1 MSSTTLRNLLRPT
14 LQLSLAA
21 SALVLTACAGEST
34 TKQDADRAP
43 TAKETSVASGA
54 VVMAELSTATSV
66 RGCTVDDEGNVS
78 PDEGA
83 ESELDANG
91 EFSLDV
97 SAENELYVIEAL
109 DSSGQVVG
117 MAVLE
122 STGSADSTVT
132 STPIDQESTVEAS
145 TFIQMAAESSNK
157 YAWSYADVR
166 ERVSAELSAAVFGS
180 WEADRGDSEDIDLLA
195 DSIMVAQEAEILA
208 WADFGGSYDSDQHW
222 EDELDASAAL
232 SAALNAA
239 ISAGADSTDDAHEA
253 QEQFAS
259 ELRVAAEAATDLSI
273 EALSE
278 ASTTSW
284 YAYSAAVEAQAGAES
299 SITEGVK
306 IAWGEGQST
315 RSDEVVVEM
324 IAQINAA
331 LEGEAES
338 AGDELESDAY
348 AATELEAMT
357 SAWIEYGNTI
367 IGDGSGDA
375 ALTSAL
381 GIDILSEA
389 AYDAA
394 ADECRFGA
402 FQLYGDLVAEAES
415 TLSSDSSYGELM
427 AFAEASADA
436 RADYR
441 SDVESAASDLEGWL
455 SSSSTAQAAVMA
467 MVAADGS
474 FVGSASR

>member
-1 MSSTTLRNLLRPT
+1 MSSTTLRNFLRPT

-34 TKQDADRAP
+34 TKQDADSAP

-66 RGCTVDDEGNVS
+66 RGCTVDDEGNVQ

-83 ESELDANG
+83 ESELDASG

-97 SAENELYVIEAL
+97 SADNELYVIEAL
-109 DSSGQVVG
+109 DSDGEVVG

-122 STGSADSTVT
+122 STGSADSSVT
-132 STPIDQESTVEAS
+132 TTPIDEESTVEAS
-145 TFIQMAAESSNK
+145 TFIRVISETNNK
-157 YAWSYADVR
+157 YGWSYADIR
-166 ERVSAELSAAVFGS
+166 ERIGAELSAAVYGS

-195 DSIMVAQEAEILA
+195 DSIMVAQEAELLA
-208 WADFGGSYDSDQHW
+208 WSDFGGSYDSDQHW
-222 EDELDASAAL
+222 EDELDASAEL
-232 SAALNAA
+232 SAALYAA
-239 ISAGADSTDDAHEA
+239 VTAGSDDTDDAHEA
-253 QEQFAS
+253 HEQFAS
-259 ELRVAAEAATDLSI
+259 ELRVAAQAATDLSI

-278 ASTTSW
+278 ACTTSW
-284 YAYSAAVEAQAGAES
+284 YAYSTAVEAQAGAES
-299 SITEGVK
+299 SISEGVK

-315 RSDEVVVEM
+315 RSDEVVVDM
-324 IAQINAA
+324 IAQINAT

-357 SAWIEYGNTI
+357 SAWIEYGNSV

-381 GIDILSEA
+381 GIDIISEA
-389 AYDAA
+389 AYEQA
-394 ADECRFGA
+394 ADECRTGA
-402 FQLYGDLVAEAES
+402 FQLYADLVAEAES
-415 TLSSDSSYGELM
+415 SLSSDASYGELM
-427 AFAEASADA
+427 AFAQASADA

-455 SSSSTAQAAVMA
+455 SSSSTTEAAVMA
-467 MVAADGS
+467 MLAADGS
-474 FVGSASR
+474 FVGNASR